1 MVKPFEAFVTVMSTN
16 SYVEPPKSESY
27 GAAKSGEADDA
38 AADDDDDDEAE
49 GDEDEDSEEEEEED
63 DE

>member
-16 SYVEPPKSESY
+16 SYVEPPKAEKY
-27 GAAKSGEADDA
+27 GAAKTDDADA
-38 AADDDDDDEAE
+38 AADDDDDDEAD